1 MLFPIQLYEIAKHW
15 KGTLAAYAVAATAV
29 ITFAFGVACSTV
41 MIVHPHAVLGSRG
54 NLFTI
59 FFGLAKGFGALT
71 DVMATTA
78 MCILLTT
85 SRTGFGRTDTLI
97 NTLIQYFA
105 QRGLLVTLVQV
116 IIIIV
121 FFAAPHNVYWFSFHV
136 NMTKLYANTFFSM
149 LNGREEIHRERCGD
163 GRIHDVRILS
173 TSSGYTSRSFV
184 FKPRGHSDSLKRQPD
199 YSARVEEL
207 DITESIHHCGERR
220 ASKGLSMPIVT
231 KTVVVSEI

>member
-1 MLFPIQLYEIAKHW
+1 MMLLLNIASSSLVAQSLYYYLVPHFGSLLPLNSITMELSAECLISTLMTFISQMLFPIQLYESKRCTSHPEVTISLELLLFF
-15 KGTLAAYAVAATAV
+15 T
-29 ITFAFGVACSTV
+29 CSTV

-54 NLFTI
+54 NLFTVRSFNI

-116 IIIIV
+116 IIMIV

-163 GRIHDVRILS
+163 GRIH
-173 TSSGYTSRSFV
+173 
-184 FKPRGHSDSLKRQPD
+184 
-199 YSARVEEL
+199 
-207 DITESIHHCGERR
+207 
-220 ASKGLSMPIVT
+220 
-231 KTVVVSEI
+231 